1 MVKFA
6 YTDLMRAADMRR
18 LCLVMVAIAGTATA
32 TTALAQTKIARHA
45 SRTAMDERVVAKND
59 ALALNNLYSDSFAP
73 TAHSRWGASSQFPP
87 VRAHPP
93 VEPEGGFSIRAGR
106 DNPGEPMTGGLKFR
120 F

>member
-6 YTDLMRAADMRR
+6 YMDLMRAAEMRR
-18 LCLVMVAIAGTATA
+18 LCLVMVAIVGSAAATGA
-32 TTALAQTKIARHA
+32 VAQTKIPRH
-45 SRTAMDERVVAKND
+45 TAHSGGNEGVVAKND

-73 TAHSRWGASSQFPP
+73 AAHSHWGASSQFPP